1 MRMNKVRMLGPDLSV
16 SASVDRYLRL
26 WLLAAKTVSARRGSR
41 MRSTGEADVRKA
53 HVLDAC
59 LVVSPKIVG
68 KSERRI
74 GQCRMGPVHAF
85 TNKVPRVVSASK
97 V

>member
-1 MRMNKVRMLGPDLSV
+1 
-16 SASVDRYLRL
+16 
-26 WLLAAKTVSARRGSR
+26 

-74 GQCRMGPVHAF
+74 GQCRMVRPCF
-85 TNKVPRVVSASK
+85 YK
-97 V
+97 